1 MARSLAQLSR
11 PHDIGNKLPAKSS
24 SLSNHSS
31 CSQGLQHTLWS
42 DQSCSTN
49 DSSLPRVG
57 TSPRTIIH
65 PQPLRGMRSGLLQLR
80 SPSPD
85 QLGSLVAQKGSQTTI
100 YEPVD
105 VPTTET
111 TSARPTRCSSRA
123 SYMSCE
129 PEPPGSL
136 ERNKSHNYSDLRSET
151 SCSPRISLDPAC
163 SSFSPASH
171 SYTTHHRQ
179 RLPDLTHTSLRHTP
193 SGPPRPP
200 VTEAQACGE
209 QTMTTTRGSTT
220 RQPPP
225 PATQTEADTE
235 ADTDTDTVDNHAS
248 LSLSPELPA
257 DVDPQE
263 LLDFLR
269 EFEQDRQRSKETVK
283 TGPGPQASAIRL
295 PGSRATHSR
304 LSGET
309 EEQQGHRKRKRLGGS
324 MASDL
329 AQPPQPPC
337 SQKYP
342 VQQHITSPDDRLQ
355 QTPALSANES
365 TPSLV
370 VHPPDSPPAMPKTES
385 RYRPPD
391 LFIGRLASG
400 LPTNP
405 RQGKKRRT
413 STTRPYIRALPNHSD
428 DPIDEEM

>member
-1 MARSLAQLSR
+1 
-11 PHDIGNKLPAKSS
+11 
-24 SLSNHSS
+24 
-31 CSQGLQHTLWS
+31 
-42 DQSCSTN
+42 
-49 DSSLPRVG
+49 
-57 TSPRTIIH
+57 
-65 PQPLRGMRSGLLQLR
+65 MRSGLLQLR

-85 QLGSLVAQKGSQTTI
+85 QLGSLMAQKGSQTTI
-100 YEPVD
+100 HEPVD
-105 VPTTET
+105 VPTTEP
-111 TSARPTRCSSRA
+111 TSTRPTRCSSRA

-136 ERNKSHNYSDLRSET
+136 ERNKGHNYSDFRSET

-163 SSFSPASH
+163 PSFSPASP
-171 SYTTHHRQ
+171 SYTTTTYHRQ
-179 RLPDLTHTSLRHTP
+179 RLPDLTHTSLHHTP
-193 SGPPRPP
+193 SGRPRPP

-209 QTMTTTRGSTT
+209 QTTTTTRGSTT
-220 RQPPP
+220 RQQPP
-225 PATQTEADTE
+225 PATETE
-235 ADTDTDTVDNHAS
+235 ADTDTDTADNHAS

-269 EFEQDRQRSKETVK
+269 EFEQDRQRSKQTVK
-283 TGPGPQASAIRL
+283 TGPGPQPSAIRL
-295 PGSRATHSR
+295 PGNRATHSR
-304 LSGET
+304 LSDET
-309 EEQQGHRKRKRLGGS
+309 KEQQGHRKRKRLGGS
-324 MASDL
+324 TASDL

-342 VQQHITSPDDRLQ
+342 MQQHITSPDDLLQ

-365 TPSLV
+365 IPSLV

-400 LPTNP
+400 LPTDR

-413 STTRPYIRALPNHSD
+413 STTRPYIRALPDHSD